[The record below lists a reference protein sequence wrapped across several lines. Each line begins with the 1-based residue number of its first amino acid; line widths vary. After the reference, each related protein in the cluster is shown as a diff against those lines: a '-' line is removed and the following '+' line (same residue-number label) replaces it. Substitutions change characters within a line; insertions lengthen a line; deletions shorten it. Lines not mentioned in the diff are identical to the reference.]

1 MGTHYDSFDDFAST
15 ERMGDYREQA
25 PFAFREDKTEE
36 ATLEWLNTDYDNL
49 EHMAHS
55 RLITYRRFMA
65 LYKGIQW
72 RYYDVR
78 DSRRESDYLDRKP
91 RQSVN
96 FTHEMVEAR
105 TSQMARLK
113 SAITAIP
120 NNINEQSDINNA
132 KSCKMLIDARAY
144 DLDLQD
150 KFTKGARTAYQM
162 GHSFTKVYWDADC
175 GEEIPALKKLRAR
188 GGKIPKNLERTTI
201 GDVNVK
207 ILAPD
212 RVFPQAEGMT
222 WEEKDWLHEIEWMPI
237 EEAKALWPNK
247 KNEIK
252 ENQRALYDYSTT
264 ELTQPKTEIMVR
276 TFWHKPTKFLPE
288 GAKIIYTDDVILES
302 GNFPYEHGILP
313 FVPRTDIDIYGE
325 FWGRSFISNIEQLQR
340 MYNNIQSGIARDF
353 SIGSAPKWVMPKGAC
368 DISSIN
374 NEFTIIQYTGPTPPQ
389 MVTKNPTP
397 PQNFQFQEIIEGKI
411 SKQSNVYDISRG
423 EVPSGVTA
431 NSALRFLDEQ
441 ESQAIMIQQ
450 TKQKRYVVDTYKQ
463 MLSLMAQYYRPE
475 DGRTARIL
483 GKGNEYLIKSM
494 KDADFSKIYDIRLQ
508 NTSALP
514 DTKAGKIAA
523 MVDLNA
529 MTQTDPIFKKEEVV
543 EMLDLGNDD
552 YFKDRASVS
561 TNAAR
566 TALERLMQ
574 GEEVVEPKPWDD
586 LLIHYGIFLQEM
598 QSADFKQRVDR
609 ETQSR
614 LAMYIMTLEGLMYDK
629 ATKNQKFL
637 AQLMEEDCY
646 PIFFKPDMPLFQLQQ
661 AMMAPPVQAGA
672 QPVNTK
678 EMKTIGN
685 PEQEG

>member
-1 MGTHYDSFDDFAST
+1 
-15 ERMGDYREQA
+15 MGDHREQP
-25 PFAFREDKTEE
+25 PFPFREDTTEE
-36 ATLEWLNTDYDNL
+36 GTLEWLNTDFDNL
-49 EHMAHS
+49 EGTAHS
-55 RLITYRRFMA
+55 RLITYRRYMA

-72 RYYDVR
+72 RYYDAR

-91 RQSVN
+91 RHSVN

-105 TSQMARLK
+105 TSQMARMK
-113 SAITAIP
+113 SSITAIP
-120 NNINEQSDINNA
+120 NNVNEQSDINNA
-132 KSCKMLIDARAY
+132 KSCKMLLDARAY

-162 GHSFTKVYWDADC
+162 GHGFLKVFWDEDC
-175 GEEIPALKKLRAR
+175 GDEIPALKKLKER
-188 GGKIPKNLERTTI
+188 GGKIPKNIKRTRI
-201 GDVNVK
+201 GDVNVEVY
-207 ILAPD
+207 APD
-212 RVFPQAEGMT
+212 RLYPQMTGME
-222 WEEKDWLHEIEWMPI
+222 WEHKDYVHEIEWMDI
-237 EEAKALWPNK
+237 DEAKFLWPSK
-247 KNEIK
+247 KGEIK
-252 ENQRALYDYSTT
+252 ENQRHLYDYSTT
-264 ELTQPKTEIMVR
+264 ELTQPKSQIMVR
-276 TFWHKPTKFLPE
+276 TFWHKPTKFLPK
-288 GAKIIYTDDVILES
+288 GIKIVYTDDVILSSEDY
-302 GNFPYEHGILP
+302 PYEHGKLP
-313 FVPRTDIDIYGE
+313 FIPRTDIDIYGE
-325 FWGRSFISNIEQLQR
+325 FWGRSFIGNIEQLQR

-353 SIGSAPKWVMPKGAC
+353 SIAAAPKWVMPKGAC

-374 NEFTIIQYTGPTPPQ
+374 NELTIIQYTGPVPPQ
-389 MVTKNPTP
+389 LVTKNPTP
-397 PQNFQFQEIIEGKI
+397 PQNFQFQEAIEGKI
-411 SKQSNVYDISRG
+411 TKQSNVYDISRG

-450 TKQKRYVVDTYKQ
+450 TKQKRFVIDTYR
-463 MLSLMAQYYRPE
+463 MMMSLMAQYYQPT

-494 KDADFSKIYDIRLQ
+494 KDADFSRIYDVRLQ

-552 YFKDRASVS
+552 YFKDRVTVS

-566 TALERLMQ
+566 TALDRLLQ

-598 QSADFKQRVDR
+598 QSADFKQRVDQ

-614 LAMYIMTLEGLMYDK
+614 LGIYLMTLEGLMYDK
-629 ATKNQKFL
+629 ATKNMKFL
-637 AQLMEEDCY
+637 SQLMQEDCY
-646 PIFFKPDMPLFQLQQ
+646 PIFFKPEMPLAQLQM
-661 AMMAPPVQAGA
+661 AMQQPPQPLQP
-672 QPVNTK
+672 QPVNTG